1 MKTYGAEAN
10 DDGTFSLFYAGRLVG
25 HYARTRRKGTGARWR
40 GVSVHGVLVY
50 AGTRTAVESALMEAY
65 A

>member
-1 MKTYGAEAN
+1 MITFGATAN

-40 GVSVHGVLVY
+40 GVSIHGVLVY
-50 AGTRTAVESALMEAY
+50 AGTRTAVESALMETY

>member
-1 MKTYGAEAN
+1 VITFGATAN

-25 HYARTRRKGTGARWR
+25 HYARTRRKGTSARWR
-40 GVSVHGVLVY
+40 GVSIHGVLVY
-50 AGTRTAVESALMEAY
+50 AGTQTAVESALMGTY